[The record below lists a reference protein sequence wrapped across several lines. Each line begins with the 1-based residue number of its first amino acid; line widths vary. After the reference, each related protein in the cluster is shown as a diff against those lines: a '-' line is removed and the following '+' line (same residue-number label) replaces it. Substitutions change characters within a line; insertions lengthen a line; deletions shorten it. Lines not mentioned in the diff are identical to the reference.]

1 MTKATA
7 PLSPRQVIGNR
18 RRALSIEEASAALV
32 ALLSGAG
39 RVPPRHV
46 LQRMTTAALERQEA
60 AQLRARAL
68 AARKR
73 EADALGHEF
82 AAAINVW
89 TGLPVKARSGR
100 ITARISGL
108 QQRIASLQK
117 TEAANV

>member
-1 MTKATA
+1 MTNATD
-7 PLSPRQVIGNR
+7 PLSPRQALGNR

-32 ALLSGAG
+32 AMLAGA
-39 RVPPRHV
+39 REIPPRRE
-46 LQRMTTAALERQEA
+46 LQRMTAAAQERQA
-60 AQLRARAL
+60 ATQARARATC
-68 AARKR
+68 ARKR

-108 QQRIASLQK
+108 QQRVASLQRM
-117 TEAANV
+117 EAANV

>member
-7 PLSPRQVIGNR
+7 PLSPRQALGNR

-32 ALLSGAG
+32 AMLAGA
-39 RVPPRHV
+39 REIPPRRE
-46 LQRMTTAALERQEA
+46 LRMTAAAQERQA
-60 AQLRARAL
+60 ATQARAK
-68 AARKR
+68 ATCARKR

-89 TGLPVKARSGR
+89 TGLPMKARSGR
-100 ITARISGL
+100 FTARISGL